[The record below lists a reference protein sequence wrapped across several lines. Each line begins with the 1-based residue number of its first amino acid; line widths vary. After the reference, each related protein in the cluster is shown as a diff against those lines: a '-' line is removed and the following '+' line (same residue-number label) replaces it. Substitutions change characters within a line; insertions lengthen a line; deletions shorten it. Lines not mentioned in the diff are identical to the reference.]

1 MAFAVS
7 GQGMSAG
14 EARTHFRDAVAY
26 LRGSDMARSI
36 LEELSDLPERVMIKI
51 GSDIEPKYRHPKADD
66 GIDGGIV
73 EWNPDMSLDVFDSP
87 RERPN
92 AAWVRNKKERYGLF
106 WRKSRQIREYG
117 TLSPAIALIHELGHA
132 YQFFGD
138 RDGYRQAMKTVGS
151 PQEDNVVGG
160 IETVV
165 ITELRQLGHNEGIRW
180 YYGHTA

>member
-1 MAFAVS
+1 MPTID
-7 GQGMSAG
+7 
-14 EARTHFRDAVAY
+14 ARSKYDAAIAY
-26 LRGSDMARSI
+26 LRRSDMARSI
-36 LEELSDLPERVMIKI
+36 LDELQTVPEQIVIKI
-51 GSDIEPKYRHPKADD
+51 GPDIEPKYRHPKVDD
-66 GIDGGIV
+66 GADGGIV

-87 RERPN
+87 RERPS
-92 AAWVRNKKERYGLF
+92 ASWVRNKRERYGLF

-138 RDGYRQAMKTVGS
+138 RAGYRSAMTKAGS

-165 ITELRQLGHNEGIRW
+165 ITELRQLGHDEGIRW